1 MTNAIYIAHTV
12 ERSKLDVRFSILCLI
27 HHSRS
32 IKEQLRIIVVSDHPE
47 WFEDLPVLVEK
58 IDGATIK
65 KWKGEFEFLH
75 RLKIEAIKYVRD
87 KYDGD
92 LLYMDGDTCF
102 FEDAAPV
109 IEKIASGKSLMH
121 EFEGKLE
128 SRSNL
133 TLKRTHDFF
142 LKNPK
147 IDVASSAIQVN
158 PEQSLYNAGVIG
170 ISNSDA
176 HLLEQILEFN
186 DALYPIYRNHV
197 TEQLMFSYVLSQN
210 TRISTCD
217 EQIYHWWGRAQQA
230 GQMLALFFEENKAN
244 DVATMA
250 INAHQFVDT
259 LKTAEKDRMT
269 FFQNLGRSLEKRKK
283 RLNMF
288 LKR

>member
-12 ERSKLDVRFSILCLI
+12 KRSKLDVRFSILCLI
-27 HHSRS
+27 HHSQW
-32 IKEQLRIIVVSDHPE
+32 INEHLRIIVVSDHPE
-47 WFEDLPVLVEK
+47 WFDDLPVIVEE
-58 IDGATIK
+58 INGATIK
-65 KWKGEFEFLH
+65 KWKGEFNFLH

-102 FEDAAPV
+102 FKDAEPV
-109 IEKIASGKSLMH
+109 VEKITAGKSLMH

-142 LKNPK
+142 VKNPK
-147 IDVASSAIQVN
+147 IETTAGAIELR
-158 PEQSLYNAGVIG
+158 PEQSLFNAGVIG

-176 HLLEQILEFN
+176 HLLEQVLAFN

-197 TEQLMFSYVLSQN
+197 TEQLMFSYVLSQY
-210 TRISTCD
+210 TEISICN
-217 EQIYHWWGRAQQA
+217 ERIYHWWGRAEQA
-230 GQMLALFFEENKAN
+230 GQLLAGFFEENKSKDAT
-244 DVATMA
+244 TMA
-250 INAHQFVDT
+250 FNAHQFVDT

-269 FFQNLGRSLEKRKK
+269 FFQNLGRSIEKRRK
-283 RLNMF
+283 RLGML